1 MTTHSLQNIMMT
13 RYHSILAAITLLLV
27 STTSSAADDN
37 LLPPDVDFYAGL
49 QASYVDY
56 GGIADDNA
64 NGMRLRGGVWLN
76 ELDLAGWR
84 TGAEAT
90 INWMGTA
97 SRSRSFVRAPDG
109 IESTAPNPPVSIAI
123 KEQDRTSANGFE
135 IGARFAKSERYY
147 LRSGL
152 LLYSTS
158 HTNRQSRTLNFS
170 DGSSADGGP
179 LLESDRSSSVGA
191 YLGAGARYRVAEGFY
206 LVADYNAY
214 ATGEGRLGIFAL
226 GVQLEPPRY

>member
-1 MTTHSLQNIMMT
+1 MMT
-13 RYHSILAAITLLLV
+13 RHHVIFAAIALLLSSTV
-27 STTSSAADDN
+27 SRAADDD

-56 GGIADDNA
+56 GGIADSSA

-76 ELDLAGWR
+76 DFELSGWR
-84 TGAEAT
+84 MGAEAT

-97 SRSRSFVRAPDG
+97 SRNRSFVRSPDG

-123 KEQDRTSANGFE
+123 RERDQTSANGFE
-135 IGARFAKSERYY
+135 IGARFAKSERFY
-147 LRSGL
+147 LRSGI

-179 LLESDRSSSVGA
+179 LLDSDRSSSVGA
-191 YLGAGARYRVAEGFY
+191 YIGAGARYRMLEGFY

-214 ATGEGRLGIFAL
+214 ATNEGRLGIFAI
-226 GVQLEPPRY
+226 GVQFEPPRY